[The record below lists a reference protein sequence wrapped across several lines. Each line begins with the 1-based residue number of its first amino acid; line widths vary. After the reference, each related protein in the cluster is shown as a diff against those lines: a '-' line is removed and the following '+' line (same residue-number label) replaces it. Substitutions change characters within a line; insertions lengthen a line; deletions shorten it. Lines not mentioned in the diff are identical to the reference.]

1 MPDESSLYVG
11 SEPLKGIAAL
21 FLVEGCLLG
30 GHPNWNKSE
39 AVRLTKKDSLALN
52 VEIDP
57 AGFGKAMV
65 TICEMVCD
73 VFRQEPRLLELTS
86 PVFVLGD
93 LHGNFPDLINFEK
106 TLWGLGPTLTPS
118 CFLFLGDYVD
128 RGAHSV
134 EVIAY
139 LFAYKVQNPKRIW
152 LLRGNHEIREVQ
164 LRYTF
169 LKEATT
175 KFGETLGKQVWQSV
189 NLAFDALPLA
199 AVIDDRDSTLN

>member
-1 MPDESSLYVG
+1 MQISQLAFI
-11 SEPLKGIAAL
+11 LL
-21 FLVEGCLLG
+21 F
-30 GHPNWNKSE
+30 
-39 AVRLTKKDSLALN
+39 T
-52 VEIDP
+52 
-57 AGFGKAMV
+57 
-65 TICEMVCD
+65 
-73 VFRQEPRLLELTS
+73 
-86 PVFVLGD
+86 GD

-128 RGAHSV
+128 RGAYSV

-199 AVIDDRDSTLN
+199 AVIDDRVSCYIGTLNGI